1 MGLALDLARRALG
14 RTAPNPP
21 VGAVIVKDGVVVAE
35 GWTQPPGSA
44 HAEVHALLAAER
56 AGVGVAGATMFVT
69 LEPCCHFGRTPPCT
83 DAILKAGLGRVVVGT
98 VDPFP
103 LVAGKGIEQLRA
115 AGLDVEVGIREAECR
130 RLMLGFIRAH
140 TEGLPEVTLKAA
152 ITLDGRI
159 ASAYGEARWITG
171 PAAREVS
178 HRLRDQHDAIVV
190 GIGTVL
196 ADDPALTTR
205 IQGGRDAI
213 PVVLDSHLRTPTSAV
228 VLQRGTAIVYAGAGG
243 SSRGQP
249 EARAAD
255 LSGAATAD
263 SDGNT
268 SDFQRAADLVS
279 AGATV
284 VRVPGGSGGVD
295 VSAVLRDLAGRG
307 LHRVLVDGGAHVHR
321 SFLDAGCVDRIEL
334 FINARVLAG
343 GPGFVAGEGY
353 RLATAPS
360 FRIDLVERVGDD
372 LRLGLERG

>member
-1 MGLALDLARRALG
+1 MGLALDLARRGLG

-35 GWTQPPGSA
+35 GWTQPPGSP
-44 HAEVHALLAAER
+44 HAEVHAIAAAER
-56 AGVGVAGATMFVT
+56 AGVGVVGATMYVT

-83 DAILKAGLGRVVVGT
+83 DAILRAGIGRVVVGT
-98 VDPFP
+98 VDPFK
-103 LVAGKGIEQLRA
+103 LVAGKGIQQLRD
-115 AGLDVEVGIREAECR
+115 AGIPVEVGTREAECR
-130 RLMLGFIRAH
+130 RLMLGFIRVH

-171 PAAREVS
+171 PAARELS

-205 IQGGRDAI
+205 IPGGRDAV
-213 PVVLDSHLRTPTSAV
+213 PVVLDRQLRTPLTAA
-228 VLQRGTAIVYAGAGG
+228 VLQRGTALVYGCGENA
-243 SSRGQP
+243 SL
-249 EARAAD
+249 AA
-255 LSGAATAD
+255 
-263 SDGNT
+263 
-268 SDFQRAADLVS
+268 
-279 AGATV
+279 AGATI
-284 VRVPGGSGGVD
+284 VPVAEGAGGVD
-295 VSAVLRDLAGRG
+295 VGAVLRDLAARG

-321 SFLDAGCVDRIEL
+321 SFLDAGVVDRIEL

-343 GPGFVAGEGY
+343 GPGFVAGDGY

-360 FRIDLVERVGDD
+360 FRIEHVERVGDD